1 MSKVRIVVDSTSDI
15 RVDLREKYGI
25 YTIPLNIVM
34 NDESFADMIDTTPV
48 EIIKWSNDNK
58 TTPKTAAPS
67 IVYAEEI
74 LQKCK
79 DADEDV
85 VFFGISEDMSTTCNV
100 IRLVSEDLD
109 YADRVKV
116 IDSLNLS
123 IGIAIQAVRAAEL
136 AEAGKS
142 ADEIYDI
149 ICADRHKVQTS
160 FIVDELTF
168 LARGGRCSAATALFA
183 GALKIKPRIELH
195 DGKMGVGKKYRG
207 NYQKTLDK
215 YIDDLKEVLPTADD
229 SKVFIAHSPVKDEY
243 LQQFVD
249 SVKALNYFKEIVLYP
264 VGGVITSHCG
274 PGTIGISYYEK

>member
-1 MSKVRIVVDSTSDI
+1 MSKVRVIADSTSDI
-15 RVDLREKYGI
+15 RVDLLEKYGI
-25 YTIPLNIVM
+25 YTVPLNIVM
-34 NDESFADMIDTTPV
+34 DDKSYADMIDTTPV

-67 IVYAEEI
+67 IEYAEDV
-74 LQKCK
+74 LKKCK

-85 VFFGISEDMSTTCNV
+85 IFFGISETMSTTCNV
-100 IRLVSEDLD
+100 IRLVAEDLE
-109 YADRVKV
+109 YSDRVHV
-116 IDSLNLS
+116 IDSKNLS
-123 IGIAIQAVRAAEL
+123 IGIAIQAIKAAEL
-136 AEAGKS
+136 AEAGKPV
-142 ADEIYDI
+142 DEIVEI
-149 ICADRHKVQTS
+149 INSERDKVQTN

-215 YIDDLKEVLPTADD
+215 YIEDLKEVLPTAEPDI
-229 SKVFIAHSPVKDEY
+229 VFIAYSPVKDEY
-243 LQQFVD
+243 LQQFID
-249 SVKALNYFKEIVLYP
+249 SVKGLNYFKEIVIHP

-274 PGTIGISYYEK
+274 PGTIGISYRLK